1 MFLLPQ
7 SRRLQ
12 RLSFSNRALALCQ
25 FSTDEPSGK
34 SAKDRSRWP
43 TNKEAQ
49 RNWYKHDNDV
59 NLIIRTTSEAEL
71 KNAEAKD

>member
-1 MFLLPQ
+1 M
-7 SRRLQ
+7 
-12 RLSFSNRALALCQ
+12 ALCQ
-25 FSTDEPSGK
+25 FSTDDPSGK
-34 SAKDRSRWP
+34 SNKDRTRWP

-71 KNAEAKD
+71 KNAADKD

>member
-1 MFLLPQ
+1 MFVLTY

-12 RLSFSNRALALCQ
+12 RLSLSNRAIALCQ
-25 FSTDEPSGK
+25 FSTDDTSGK
-34 SAKDRSRWP
+34 STKDRTRWP

-71 KNAEAKD
+71 KNAADKN